1 VDHLPVMLR
10 TIYDSSHTYAVHYDM
25 KIGDEVY
32 VDKVADLK
40 RQFPYLNVFLLER
53 GPITYR

>member
-1 VDHLPVMLR
+1 MLR

-32 VDKVADLK
+32 VDKVAELK
-40 RQFPYLNVFLLER
+40 RQFPYPNVFLLER